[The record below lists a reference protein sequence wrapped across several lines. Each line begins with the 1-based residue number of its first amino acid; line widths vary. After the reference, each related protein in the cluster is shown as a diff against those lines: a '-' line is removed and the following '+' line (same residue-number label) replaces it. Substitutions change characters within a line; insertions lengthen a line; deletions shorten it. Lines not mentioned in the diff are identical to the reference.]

1 MGFRDFS
8 SFNQALLAKQGWRI
22 LQFPNSLVARILQA
36 RYFQNKDFL
45 NARLG
50 SKPSFIWRSILWGR
64 QVISKG
70 SRWRVGNGQSILVHK
85 SNWLPRPL
93 TFKPISRP
101 NLPADA
107 VVAELI
113 DDEHSW
119 NERLIYSLFDK
130 MDAEAIVRIPLPR
143 IPMRDEV
150 IWHYDKRGQYSVKS
164 GY

>member
-164 GY
+164 GC